1 MQTHAARTK
10 HVNFSESTEDIKP
23 LTDEEKKAQVAR
35 LQEKIKLKRAE
46 REAQQIE
53 DNIKKEKIRRKTG
66 QELTQIRHEL
76 ELKEAKKIA
85 EQKKREKMED
95 ALARLCIK

>member
-35 LQEKIKLKRAE
+35 Y
-46 REAQQIE
+46 
-53 DNIKKEKIRRKTG
+53 DF
-66 QELTQIRHEL
+66 ELVAFQVNEWYTQ
-76 ELKEAKKIA
+76 
-85 EQKKREKMED
+85 
-95 ALARLCIK
+95 CC